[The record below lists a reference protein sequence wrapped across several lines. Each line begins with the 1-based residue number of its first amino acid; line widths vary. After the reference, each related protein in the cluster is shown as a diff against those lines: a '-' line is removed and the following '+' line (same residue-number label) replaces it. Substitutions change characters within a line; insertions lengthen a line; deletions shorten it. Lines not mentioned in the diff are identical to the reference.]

1 MTRFWALV
9 TFLVLFAAPA
19 GAQELVLPPDLPPG
33 EDRIEALSAG
43 GRAPFDGM
51 LLDTDTAIR
60 WTNRLLWW
68 RETFQLRLREHGAI
82 LEALRGSHVTEMT
95 LTRESYEREITA
107 LRESL
112 RSSTLRYEQE
122 LAERRNPPFWE
133 TWGFAFGM
141 GALAMGVV
149 VGVIGGL
156 IVGL

>member
-1 MTRFWALV
+1 MTRLWHVMA
-9 TFLVLFAAPA
+9 FLLIFAVPA
-19 GAQELVLPPDLPPG
+19 NAQEALSPPDLPPG
-33 EDRIEALSAG
+33 EDRIEAVAAG
-43 GRAPFDGM
+43 VRAPFDGM

-68 RETFQLRLREHGAI
+68 RETFQLRLHEHAAV
-82 LEALRGSHVTEMT
+82 LEALRRSHDTE
-95 LTRESYEREITA
+95 LTVVRESYEREIVG
-107 LRESL
+107 LREDL
-112 RSSTLRYEQE
+112 RASTLRYEAE

-141 GALAMGVV
+141 GALAMGVI